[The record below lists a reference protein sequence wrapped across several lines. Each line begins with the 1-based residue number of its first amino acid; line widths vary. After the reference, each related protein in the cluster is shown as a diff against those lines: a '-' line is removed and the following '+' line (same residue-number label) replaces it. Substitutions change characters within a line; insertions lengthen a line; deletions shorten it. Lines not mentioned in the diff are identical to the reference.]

1 MIEMKQKAVVLSP
14 KDNVATTLAD
24 LKAEQSLELEIGGE
38 TKEIKLTADVPF
50 GHKFSL
56 SRIEPNSPVI
66 KYGEVIG
73 LSNTTIEPG
82 DYVHIHNVVSA
93 RGRGDLAGGRK
104 K

>member
-1 MIEMKQKAVVLSP
+1 MKQKAFVLNA
-14 KDNVATTLAD
+14 KDNVATSLAN
-24 LKAEQSLELEIGGE
+24 LKAGDILKLEVGGE
-38 TKEIKLTADVPF
+38 TRSIELTTDVPF

-73 LSNTTIEPG
+73 IAIVVIKSG

-93 RGRGDLAGGRK
+93 RGRGDLSGGK

>member
-1 MIEMKQKAVVLSP
+1 MKQKAVVLNLR
-14 KDNVATTLAD
+14 DNVATALAD
-24 LKAEQSLELEIGGE
+24 LKAGDTLELEVSGQ
-38 TKEIKLTADVPF
+38 TRAVKLTTDVPF

-73 LSNTTIEPG
+73 VSTAIIEPG

-93 RGRGDLAGGRK
+93 RGRGDLEGGEK
-104 K
+104 